1 MSRKSVLSAARS
13 LHACELCGV
22 EISHDVVRVDEGRLF
37 HLRCFR
43 LHVPEAEVGLYECPK
58 CRTLGRAWDWSGRS
72 WRDCTVCGGSGYLA
86 ASGEACG
93 N

>member
-1 MSRKSVLSAARS
+1 MSRKSVLSTARL
-13 LHACELCGV
+13 LHVCELCGD
-22 EISHDVVRVDEGRLF
+22 EISHDVVRVDEGRLY

-43 LHVPEAEVGLYECPK
+43 LRVPEAEVGIYECPK
-58 CRTLGRAWDWSGRS
+58 CRTLGRAWDWSGKS
-72 WRDCTVCGGSGYLA
+72 WRDCTICGGSGYLA